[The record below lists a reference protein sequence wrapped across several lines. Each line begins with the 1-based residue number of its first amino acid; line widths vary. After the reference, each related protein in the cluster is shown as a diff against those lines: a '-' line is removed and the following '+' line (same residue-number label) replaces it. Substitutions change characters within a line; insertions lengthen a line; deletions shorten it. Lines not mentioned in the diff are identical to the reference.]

1 MAGRFRVRRPID
13 YWPSFVDALTV
24 LLLSLIF
31 LLSILGASQFFLSAA
46 LSGRDEKLRDL
57 SAQLAEMAQQ
67 LALEKGETDRLR
79 GELGRLQASMGDGSL
94 EGLTRERDQLAT
106 DLAAEK
112 KLTAD
117 AKAEADRLN
126 ATIAAMTAE
135 LAKLNAALEASAKR
149 DEEQKAVIVDLGKKL
164 NQALAQKVEDL
175 TRYRSEFFGKLRE
188 VLGNRPEIRVVGDRF
203 VFQSEVLFPSG
214 VAEMSEAGKAE
225 LAKLAA
231 ILKDIAPRIPPE
243 VKWVLRVDGHT
254 DNIPIKTAQF
264 PGNWELSTARATNV
278 VRYLIERGLPPD
290 RLAAAGFGEFQPLEK
305 DNSPDARAKN
315 RRIELR
321 LTDR

>member
-1 MAGRFRVRRPID
+1 
-13 YWPSFVDALTV
+13 L
-24 LLLSLIF
+24 
-31 LLSILGASQFFLSAA
+31 AS
-46 LSGRDEKLRDL
+46 
-57 SAQLAEMAQQ
+57 
-67 LALEKGETDRLR
+67 
-79 GELGRLQASMGDGSL
+79 
-94 EGLTRERDQLAT
+94 

-112 KLTAD
+112 KLSAD

-135 LAKLNAALEASAKR
+135 LAKVNAALEASAKR

-214 VAEMSEAGKAE
+214 VAEMSDAGKAE

-254 DNIPIKTAQF
+254 DKRPLSGAGQF
-264 PGNWELSTARATNV
+264 KNNWELSTSRAIAV
-278 VRYLIERGLPPD
+278 VQYLIAKGIAPQKL
-290 RLAAAGFGEFQPLEK
+290 LAAGFAEFQPLELGENDEAYK
-305 DNSPDARAKN
+305 RN
-315 RRIELR
+315 RRIELK
-321 LTDR
+321 LTER